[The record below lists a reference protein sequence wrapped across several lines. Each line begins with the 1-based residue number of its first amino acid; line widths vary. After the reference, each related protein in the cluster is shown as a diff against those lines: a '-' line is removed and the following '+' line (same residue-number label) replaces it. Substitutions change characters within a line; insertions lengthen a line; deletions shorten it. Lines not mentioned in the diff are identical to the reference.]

1 MNLEETMHIKSI
13 EIFIISLLL
22 ILFSPLSVAAEEE
35 ATIKAKPSYVSLGDP
50 MVLNLSTDS
59 KRLTFL
65 QLKADV
71 LVNSDDAKE
80 IVKKHIP
87 AIRHQLIV
95 LLSEQKSIDM
105 KTTAKREEVRQLAT
119 AQIREMI
126 ENMTANKDI
135 EEVLFTN
142 FLVQ

>member
-1 MNLEETMHIKSI
+1 MHIKSI

>member
-1 MNLEETMHIKSI
+1 MMPKR
-13 EIFIISLLL
+13 SL
-22 ILFSPLSVAAEEE
+22 
-35 ATIKAKPSYVSLGDP
+35 
-50 MVLNLSTDS
+50 
-59 KRLTFL
+59 
-65 QLKADV
+65 
-71 LVNSDDAKE
+71 
-80 IVKKHIP
+80 KKHIP

>member
-1 MNLEETMHIKSI
+1 MHIKSI
-13 EIFIISLLL
+13 EVLIISLLL
-22 ILFSPLSVAAEEE
+22 ILFSPLSAAAEED
-35 ATIKAKPSYVSLGDP
+35 APAKVKAKPSYVSMGDA
-50 MVLNLSTDS
+50 MVLNLSSDN

-80 IVKKHIP
+80 VVKKHTP

-105 KTTAKREEVRQLAT
+105 KTTAKREEIRQLAS
-119 AQIREMI
+119 AQIRDMMEQ
-126 ENMTANKDI
+126 MTSNKDI

>member
-1 MNLEETMHIKSI
+1 MHIKSI
-13 EIFIISLLL
+13 DILIISLLL

>member
-1 MNLEETMHIKSI
+1 MHIKSI
-13 EIFIISLLL
+13 EILIISLLL
-22 ILFSPLSVAAEEE
+22 ILFSPLGAAAEEE
-35 ATIKAKPSYVSLGDP
+35 AAAKVKPKPSYVSLGEP
-50 MVLNLSTDS
+50 MVLNLSTDN

-80 IVKKHIP
+80 AVNKHIP

-95 LLSEQKSIDM
+95 LLSEQKSVDM
-105 KTTAKREEVRQLAT
+105 KTTSKREEVRQLAS
-119 AQIREMI
+119 AKIREMM
-126 ENMTANKDI
+126 EQMTSNKDI
-135 EEVLFTN
+135 DEVLFTN

>member
-1 MNLEETMHIKSI
+1 MRVKSI
-13 EIFIISLLL
+13 NFIISGLLL
-22 ILFSPLSVAAEEE
+22 LSFSTILMAADEE
-35 ATIKAKPSYVSLGDP
+35 APEKKSSGYVSLGDS

-71 LVNSDDAKE
+71 LIKDDNTKSVIE
-80 IVKKHIP
+80 THIP
-87 AIRHQLIV
+87 AIRHKLIV
-95 LLSEQKSIDM
+95 LLSGQSAIDM
-105 KTTAKREEVRQLAT
+105 KTATKREQIRQQAT
-119 AQIREMI
+119 TEIREML
-126 ENMTANKDI
+126 EKMADNKDI